1 MALLSIRNLS
11 RIFTAGDSEVR
22 ALDNVSLEIEQGE
35 FVAII
40 GKSGSGKSTLM
51 NIIGCLDSPTEG
63 TYSIAGQSVSTFSP
77 SKLASVRRHLFGFI
91 FQRYNLLPDITAAE
105 NVELP
110 AMYSGVS
117 DEARWEKSTRT
128 LEQLGLSTKVGSL
141 PAQLSGGQQQRVSI
155 ARALMNDP
163 YVVLADEPTGA
174 LDSKSGADVMGILR
188 ELHASGRTVIV
199 ITHDESIAQQADRQ
213 IEIADGRII
222 RDPVPD
228 SKRVKKEA
236 PNTQK
241 VQPVALQALSEGLSL
256 WTAAK
261 VAVKIASTSLRRQ
274 VLRTGITLLGII
286 IGVSAV
292 IVMLAVGAGSQQ
304 KIVQQMSAMGT
315 NLMMVMPGAPGIR
328 GGGDIVTLSTGDAG
342 ELQRVSGVEVVAPE
356 RRARFTT
363 RYGNLDYQSTIQGV
377 TAEFPAARDWKIKEG
392 VFFSAR
398 DAESYA
404 PVAVLGETVRK
415 ILFPKSANPIGEYI
429 VIGTVPF
436 QVIGIMSSKGAS
448 PMGSDQ
454 DDVVFIPLT
463 TGFIRLFGR
472 PYLSSL
478 TIKVRD
484 VEQIESVQ
492 EAVRQILLTRHRTED
507 FSIRNM
513 ASIIATTME
522 TQGTLTILLGSV
534 AAISLLVG
542 GIGVMNIMLV
552 NVAERTREIG
562 VRVATGAEQKDILL
576 QFNIESAV
584 LCGVG
589 GVIGILL
596 GFTVG
601 IVLRWFGVS
610 ILFTVWPPILA
621 FASAFLTGVLFGYLP
636 AKRAASLDPVQALA
650 AE

>member
-1 MALLSIRNLS
+1 MALISIRNMS
-11 RIFTAGDSEVR
+11 RVYVSGDSEVR
-22 ALDNVSLEIEQGE
+22 ALNEISLEIEQGE
-35 FVAII
+35 FVAIV

-51 NIIGCLDSPTEG
+51 NIIGCLDSPSRG
-63 TYSIAGQSVSTFSP
+63 SYKIADREVSSFTQSELS
-77 SKLASVRRHLFGFI
+77 SVRRHLFGFI

-110 AMYSGVS
+110 SMYSGVS
-117 DEARWEKSTRT
+117 DDTRRARAGEVLT
-128 LEQLGLSTKVGSL
+128 QLGLEDRMDHRPS
-141 PAQLSGGQQQRVSI
+141 QLSGGQQQRVSI

-174 LDSKSGADVMGILR
+174 LDSKSGSDVMGILR
-188 ELHASGRTVIV
+188 QLHASGRTVVV
-199 ITHDESIAQQADRQ
+199 ITHDRSVAQLADRQ
-213 IEIADGRII
+213 IEIVDGNIVSDSGPKFPRSPSETEADGRQGILEKL
-222 RDPVPD
+222 
-228 SKRVKKEA
+228 SK
-236 PNTQK
+236 
-241 VQPVALQALSEGLSL
+241 GLSL
-256 WTAAK
+256 HEASK
-261 VAVKIASTSLRRQ
+261 VAVKIAFTSLSRQ
-274 VLRTGITLLGII
+274 VLRTSITLLGII

-292 IVMLAVGAGSQQ
+292 IIMLAVGSGSQQ

-315 NLMMVMPGAPGIR
+315 NLMMVMPGAPGLR
-328 GGGDIVTLSTGDAG
+328 GGGDVVTLSTADAN
-342 ELQRVSGVEVVAPE
+342 ELQRIQGIEVVAPE

-363 RYGNLDYQSTIQGV
+363 RFGNLDYQTTIQGV
-377 TAEFPAARDWKIKEG
+377 TADFPRARDWTIQSG
-392 VFFSAR
+392 SFFSSR
-398 DAESYA
+398 DTESYA
-404 PVAVLGETVRK
+404 PVAVLGKTVRD

-429 VIGTVPF
+429 IIGSVPF
-436 QVIGIMSSKGAS
+436 QVIGVMNSKGAS

-454 DDVVFIPLT
+454 DDVVFIPMT

-478 TIKVRD
+478 TLKVKE
-484 VEQIESVQ
+484 VSQIDEVQ
-492 EAVRQILLTRHRTED
+492 EQVRQTLLARHRTED

-552 NVAERTREIG
+552 NVTERTREIG
-562 VRVATGAEQKDILL
+562 IRVATGAEQKDILL

-584 LCGVG
+584 ICGLG
-589 GVIGILL
+589 GIVGILL
-596 GFTVG
+596 GFGVG
-601 IVLRWFGVS
+601 GLLKWFGIS

-621 FASAFLTGVLFGYLP
+621 FGSAFLTGVLFGYLP